1 MLPIG
6 KVQVGRDWMELFTVL
21 VWATVILIMFLSKL
35 KAAQD
40 VLIAVILGSIM
51 AIMNADLL
59 FARLRIYK
67 IYLVLRKLLLKEC
80 LTAAALSFLCLL
92 LHGMWPEAVI
102 PGILL
107 HIASLVAWISQGV
120 QTSPIVSYGLWLGG
134 QNLMTKTQLVLH
146 VMAHCTGNVLAF
158 AVWGLYYSFKFP
170 GEGPFRHFF
179 GVESACGAMVVFLCS
194 IAQARVRDAKG
205 MASKNK

>member
-80 LTAAALSFLCLL
+80 LTSAVLSFVCLM
-92 LHGMWPEAVI
+92 LHGMWPEAVA

-107 HIASLVAWISQGV
+107 HISSLAAWVSQGV
-120 QTSPIVSYGLWLGG
+120 QTSPVVSSGLWLGG
-134 QNLMTKTQLVLH
+134 QNVMTKNQLVLH
-146 VMAHCTGNVLAF
+146 VLAHCTGTCWRLRYGASTIPSDFLEKALSSIFSAWKV
-158 AVWGLYYSFKFP
+158 P
-170 GEGPFRHFF
+170 
-179 GVESACGAMVVFLCS
+179 VEQWWYFSALWHTSDRRM
-194 IAQARVRDAKG
+194 
-205 MASKNK
+205 

>member
-80 LTAAALSFLCLL
+80 LTSAVLSFVCLM
-92 LHGMWPEAVI
+92 LHGMWPEAVA

-107 HIASLVAWISQGV
+107 HISSLAAWVSQGV
-120 QTSPIVSYGLWLGG
+120 QTSPVVSSGLWLGG
-134 QNLMTKTQLVLH
+134 QNVMTKNQLVLH
-146 VMAHCTGNVLAF
+146 VLAHCTGNVLAF
-158 AVWGLYYSFKFP
+158 AVWGLYYSFRFP
-170 GEGPFRHFF
+170 GEGPFKHFF
-179 GVESACGAMVVFLCS
+179 GMESACGAMVVFLCS
-194 IAQARVRDAKG
+194 VAHIRQTDVRNA
-205 MASKNK
+205 AVKNK